1 MYSDTPDV
9 FDSLTEQSATFDI
22 MNSME
27 LFGAMPP
34 AEETDPRP
42 LPGEDDSSAVLEVVF
57 GALSDLFTDTCLES
71 EATDIMWNTVN
82 IFQRKLDH
90 LDKGFD
96 QLSFDIRRAMRE
108 QDGSEV
114 KSVELEKLEIRAK
127 ATSEA
132 RACFETLRDQAA
144 DIFAVHTGQPWMPS
158 RGSRTSTSAMTAA
171 VIDSRE
177 FLAATERKKTLAK
190 APEGPTVVVAGGM
203 EFNDHKM
210 IFTALDKVHK
220 KHPQMVLVHG
230 GAPKGTD
237 LIAAKWAA
245 AKKVDQVV
253 FKPDWN
259 KYGKSRAGFKRNDA
273 MLELL
278 PIGVLAF
285 PGTGLTENLVD
296 KARSMGIPT
305 KKYA

>member
-9 FDSLTEQSATFDI
+9 FDSLTGQSATCDI
-22 MNSME
+22 MNRME

-71 EATDIMWNTVN
+71 EATDMLWNTVN

-132 RACFETLRDQAA
+132 RTCFETLRDQAA

-203 EFNDHKM
+203 EFNDHKA

-285 PGTGLTENLVD
+285 PGTGITENLVD

>member
-9 FDSLTEQSATFDI
+9 FDSLTGQSATFDI

-71 EATDIMWNTVN
+71 EATDMLWNTVN

-144 DIFAVHTGQPWMPS
+144 DIFAVQTGQPWMPS

-171 VIDSRE
+171 VIDSRD

-190 APEGPTVVVAGGM
+190 APAGPTVVVAGGM
-203 EFNDHKM
+203 AFNDHKT

-220 KHPQMVLVHG
+220 KHPKMVLVHG

-273 MLELL
+273 MLGLL